1 MNTRVYENMMYEIQ
15 DHARVILIHVS
26 AIVYSVRDDDSV
38 TPWLGFYN
46 KHIEAGLCVY
56 VFPPPKHTALEQLS
70 VLSPATFLLSLFILV
85 CLVCLSGS
93 HMVYRHHLGAM
104 I

>member
-56 VFPPPKHTALEQLS
+56 VFALQNTLLWNNFQSSAQL
-70 VLSPATFLLSLFILV
+70 LFFFPFLFWF
-85 CLVCLSGS
+85 
-93 HMVYRHHLGAM
+93 A
-104 I
+104 